1 MSHINFYVCLDLLV
15 IENSNHS
22 VLIVAWLRS
31 WSLDTCQSYQARFF
45 SLWIETIK
53 CFRLVLFCSNLV
65 HKWSNETNIHKI
77 QNSVS
82 FTLCAEYKKNPIN
95 TDQNPHIVNSSQLV
109 LFEEEKWLVSL
120 HRALDHVKDEYHFIK
135 WMGSV
140 LHYNHGIRMK
150 GSVND
155 FSKSLITFFD
165 QCIVSW

>member
-109 LFEEEKWLVSL
+109 LFEEEKMTCVFNTEHWTMSKTNIILLSG
-120 HRALDHVKDEYHFIK
+120 RAA
-135 WMGSV
+135 
-140 LHYNHGIRMK
+140 
-150 GSVND
+150 
-155 FSKSLITFFD
+155 FFN
-165 QCIVSW
+165 CTAIMVFVWKEA